1 MTDSLHGGAPFHA
14 LLTPAPAGADRF
26 SGASLPLDSPT
37 IYGGQLMAQ
46 VLGAA
51 AATLDEPRPAHYL
64 QCDFVAPGD
73 PGAELLFAVR
83 RVRDGKSTS
92 HRAVEVTQG
101 GRTLL
106 LASLSFQ
113 QPAGGFDHQA
123 EMPAVPPP
131 EALRADPANEFSFS
145 EDGGNPFPFLM
156 LTCPVAAGAPAATSA
171 IWAQARE
178 RVPQTPLLHQQ
189 LLAFL
194 SDATI
199 LQSALLPH
207 GLDWDS
213 PGLMVATM
221 NHAIW
226 FHRPLDANDWLLMYS
241 EAPST
246 GAGRALATANLFHQ
260 GGTLAATVAQEGV
273 LRTRGA

>member
-1 MTDSLHGGAPFHA
+1 MLNDAHFHA
-14 LLTPAPAGADRF
+14 VLTPEPAGEDRF
-26 SGASLPLDSPT
+26 HGRSLALDSPT

-51 AATLDEPRPAHYL
+51 AATLDAQRPAHYL

-73 PGAELLFAVR
+73 PGAELLFEVR
-83 RVRDGKSTS
+83 RVRDGRSTS
-92 HRAVEVTQG
+92 HRAVEVSQG

-113 QPAGGFDHQA
+113 DVTDGFDHQA
-123 EMPAVPPP
+123 AMPAVESPR
-131 EALRADPANEFSFS
+131 ALQADPANEFVFS
-145 EDGGNPFPFLM
+145 EDSGNPFPFLM
-156 LTCPVAAGAPAATSA
+156 LTCPVAAGAHAATSA
-171 IWAQARE
+171 IWARPRA
-178 RVPQTPLLHQQ
+178 QTPRRGHLHQQ

-207 GLDWDS
+207 ALDWEQ

-226 FHRPLDANDWLLMYS
+226 FHRPLDIDNWLLMYS

-246 GAGRALATANLFHQ
+246 GAGRALATANLFDQ
-260 GGTLAATVAQEGV
+260 GGALVATVAQEGV
-273 LRTRGA
+273 LRTRQA